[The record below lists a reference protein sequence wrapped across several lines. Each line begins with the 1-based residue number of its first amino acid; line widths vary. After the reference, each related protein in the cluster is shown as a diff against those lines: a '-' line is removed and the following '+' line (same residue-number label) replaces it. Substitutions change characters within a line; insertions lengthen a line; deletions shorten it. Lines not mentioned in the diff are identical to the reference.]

1 MNELIT
7 RIEIM
12 NPKPSETIVL
22 YFNTKD
28 FKVDMVNTMFEIVK
42 ERFPNN
48 RIVALPDAMSIK
60 DFEKETLLEH
70 LNKIATDLMT

>member
-12 NPKPSETIVL
+12 NPKPSETVVL

-28 FKVDMVNTMFEIVK
+28 FKVDMVNAMFEIVR

-48 RIVALPDAMSIK
+48 RIVALPDEMSLK
-60 DFEKETLLEH
+60 DFGKETLLEH
-70 LNKIATDLMT
+70 LNNIAADLMN

>member
-12 NPKPSETIVL
+12 NPKPSEIVVL

-28 FKVDMVNTMFEIVK
+28 FNVDMVNAMFEIVRK
-42 ERFPNN
+42 RFPNN
-48 RIVALPDAMSIK
+48 RIVALPDKMSLK
-60 DFEKETLLEH
+60 DFGKEVLLEH
-70 LNKIATDLMT
+70 LNNIATDLMN